1 MRYNKQNIWKICK
14 KAINFI
20 KNGDFLYDYYDSPSS
35 LYLKEENERKG
46 IKFIGTVAGLCC
58 ISYVLIQNILSIILL
73 LSPLGEIYESD
84 PTMQSVMSIFFS
96 IFGLLLPFA
105 VGGIFISRKTGKTD
119 FGFNRPVSNPLMLSA
134 VPLGFFI
141 CLAGNYITS
150 IFVNMMDTAGVSLSA
165 PEYNVPEDFG
175 GRLIYTVSI
184 AVLPA
189 LVEEFAIRGV
199 IMQPLRRY
207 GDKFAILASAIFFAV
222 LHGNLIQ
229 APFALIA
236 GIGIGYAVCITN
248 SVWTGVLIH
257 FCNNLYSVAMEFMIA
272 DIQNED
278 ILNVVYTVSTVIL
291 YALSILGSVIFIFIK
306 NKRKV
311 LPSFT
316 VLSEKRKM
324 KTFIF
329 TIPMIIALLIMLSIT
344 KNYVALN

>member
-1 MRYNKQNIWKICK
+1 M
-14 KAINFI
+14 
-20 KNGDFLYDYYDSPSS
+20 YDYYDSPSS

-58 ISYVLIQNILSIILL
+58 IAYVLIQNILSILL
-73 LSPLGEIYESD
+73 SLSPLAEVYVTD
-84 PTMQSVMSIFFS
+84 PTMESVMSIFFS

-105 VGGIFISRKTGKTD
+105 VGGIFIGRKNSKTD
-119 FGFNRPVSNPLMLSA
+119 FGFCKPVSTPLMLSA

-141 CLAGNYITS
+141 CLAGNYVTS
-150 IFVNMMDTAGVSLSA
+150 IFVNLMGNVGVELSA
-165 PEYNVPEDFG
+165 PEYSVPDGFA
-175 GRLIYTVSI
+175 GRLVYAVSI
-184 AVLPA
+184 AVVPA

-199 IMQPLRRY
+199 VMQPLRRY

-272 DIQNED
+272 DIQNEE
-278 ILNVVYTVSTVIL
+278 ILNVVYMVSTIIL
-291 YALSILGSVIFIFIK
+291 YALSILGSVIFLYIK

-316 VLSEKRKM
+316 ALSEKRKM
-324 KTFIF
+324 RAFIF
-329 TIPMIIALLIMLSIT
+329 TIPMIIALLIMLRVTSY
-344 KNYVALN
+344 YVQLG

>member
-1 MRYNKQNIWKICK
+1 MYDCYDYPQN
-14 KAINFI
+14 
-20 KNGDFLYDYYDSPSS
+20 LYD
-35 LYLKEENERKG
+35 KEYNEKSG
-46 IKFIGTVAGLCC
+46 IKRISIVAGFC
-58 ISYVLIQNILSIILL
+58 IIGYVLIQNFLSIILVA
-73 LSPLGEIYESD
+73 SPLYKVYMSD
-84 PTMQSVMSIFFS
+84 PTMQSVINILFS
-96 IFGLLLPFA
+96 IFGLLLPF
-105 VGGIFISRKTGKTD
+105 VFGGIFISRKTGKTD

-150 IFVNMMDTAGVSLSA
+150 IFVNAMDSVGVSLTA
-165 PEYNVPEDFG
+165 PEFSVPDDFFG
-175 GRLIYTVSI
+175 SLIYAVSI
-184 AVLPA
+184 AVVPA

-257 FCNNLYSVAMEFMIA
+257 FCNNLYSVVLEFMIA

-278 ILNVVYTVSTVIL
+278 ILNVVYMVSTVIL
-291 YALSILGSVIFIFIK
+291 YALSILGSVIFLFIK

-316 VLSEKRKM
+316 ALSETRKM
-324 KTFIF
+324 RAFIL
-329 TIPMIIALLIMLSIT
+329 TIPMIIALLIMLRVTSY
-344 KNYVALN
+344 YVQLG

>member
-1 MRYNKQNIWKICK
+1 M
-14 KAINFI
+14 
-20 KNGDFLYDYYDSPSS
+20 YDYYDSPSS
-35 LYLKEENERKG
+35 LYLKEENERIG

-58 ISYVLIQNILSIILL
+58 IAYVLIQNILSIMLT
-73 LSPLGEIYESD
+73 LSPLGKIYAAD
-84 PTMQSVMSIFFS
+84 PTMDSVVSIFFS

-105 VGGIFISRKTGKTD
+105 VGGIFIGRKNGKTD
-119 FGFNRPVSNPLMLSA
+119 FGFCKPVSISLMLSA

-141 CLAGNYITS
+141 CLAGNYVTS
-150 IFVNMMDTAGVSLSA
+150 IFVNLMGNIGVELSA
-165 PEYNVPEDFG
+165 PEYPVPEGFA

-184 AVLPA
+184 AVVPA

-199 IMQPLRRY
+199 VMQPLRRY

-257 FCNNLYSVAMEFMIA
+257 FCNNLYSVVLEFMIA

-278 ILNVVYTVSTVIL
+278 ILNVVYMVSTVIL
-291 YALSILGSVIFIFIK
+291 YALSILGSVIFLFIK

-316 VLSEKRKM
+316 ALSETRKM
-324 KTFIF
+324 RAFIL
-329 TIPMIIALLIMLSIT
+329 TIPMIIALLIMLRVTSY
-344 KNYVALN
+344 YVQLG

>member
-1 MRYNKQNIWKICK
+1 MYDCYDYPQNLYDKEYNE
-14 KAINFI
+14 
-20 KNGDFLYDYYDSPSS
+20 KNG
-35 LYLKEENERKG
+35 
-46 IKFIGTVAGLCC
+46 IKRISIVAGFC
-58 ISYVLIQNILSIILL
+58 IIGYVLIQNFLSIILVA
-73 LSPLGEIYESD
+73 SPLYKVYMSD
-84 PTMQSVMSIFFS
+84 PTMQSVINILFS
-96 IFGLLLPFA
+96 IFGLLLPF
-105 VGGIFISRKTGKTD
+105 VIGGIFISRKTGKTD

-150 IFVNMMDTAGVSLSA
+150 IFVNAMDSVGVSLTA
-165 PEYNVPEDFG
+165 PEFSVPDDFS
-175 GRLIYTVSI
+175 GRLIYAVSI
-184 AVLPA
+184 AVVPA

-257 FCNNLYSVAMEFMIA
+257 FCNNLYSVIVEFMVA
-272 DIQNED
+272 DIENED
-278 ILNVVYTVSTVIL
+278 ILNVVYIVTTVIL
-291 YALSILGSVIFIFIK
+291 YALSILGSVIFIYIK

-316 VLSEKRKM
+316 VLTEGRKM

-344 KNYVALN
+344 KDFVSIG